1 MFTFDCTTSDI
12 VVVTTRSTDMF
23 TLDVTTSDIIAVTT
37 WSTDMFDHTT
47 SDIVVGYDLNYR
59 YVHTRL

>member
-1 MFTFDCTTSDI
+1 MFIFECTTSDI

-23 TLDVTTSDIIAVTT
+23 DHTTRDIVAVTT